1 MSDLGFSVTTL
12 LSTNPTRS
20 YSQTIRISITP
31 ELQGTVSQ
39 NYSSDPI
46 DANFWRPEDEE
57 EGPRRSRGASLA
69 HMLQAMCPLLE
80 EDENAQKR
88 IDNNIDTITL
98 RPVDRVNFDLLDGK
112 IEIDHLEEAFKYENI
127 EKRML
132 GSGHYG
138 FAYKASYGGVEC
150 AVKQPRRDR
159 HEENYKS
166 MVKEIKIMAYIT
178 SKHFHPNLLFYIAGD
193 LGEENRKNICLLT
206 ELCDTSLFKWLSK
219 AKTETFNNECFRE
232 IDLYNDFDQY
242 RTVYMVEHNAGFGPK
257 EVAFYSTTTFTALL
271 YQIALGMLALS
282 KIPCCHR
289 DLATRNVLLLK
300 SGNVLIAKIADF
312 GLAKKLE
319 DTHYS
324 AAGLEGLP
332 INIMSPSA
340 REYRRF
346 SVASDIWAYHQL
358 IIAVFVFEGVQ
369 KKNSYEVLVQRCHH
383 EIQDL
388 LERGMLKNKKKRPT
402 FEECVEV
409 MRNHLQR
416 LNPELLASIDAE
428 LQKLSQ
434 RRTHNILHTL

>member
-1 MSDLGFSVTTL
+1 MLA
-12 LSTNPTRS
+12 
-20 YSQTIRISITP
+20 TIGQR
-31 ELQGTVSQ
+31 QV
-39 NYSSDPI
+39 
-46 DANFWRPEDEE
+46 RKEDEE

-150 AVKQPRRDR
+150 AVK
-159 HEENYKS
+159 
-166 MVKEIKIMAYIT
+166 
-178 SKHFHPNLLFYIAGD
+178 
-193 LGEENRKNICLLT
+193 
-206 ELCDTSLFKWLSK
+206 
-219 AKTETFNNECFRE
+219 
-232 IDLYNDFDQY
+232 
-242 RTVYMVEHNAGFGPK
+242 
-257 EVAFYSTTTFTALL
+257 
-271 YQIALGMLALS
+271 IALGMLALS

-388 LERGMLKNKKKRPT
+388 LERGMLKDKKKRPT
-402 FEECVEV
+402 FEVRV
-409 MRNHLQR
+409 R
-416 LNPELLASIDAE
+416 
-428 LQKLSQ
+428 
-434 RRTHNILHTL
+434 ILT